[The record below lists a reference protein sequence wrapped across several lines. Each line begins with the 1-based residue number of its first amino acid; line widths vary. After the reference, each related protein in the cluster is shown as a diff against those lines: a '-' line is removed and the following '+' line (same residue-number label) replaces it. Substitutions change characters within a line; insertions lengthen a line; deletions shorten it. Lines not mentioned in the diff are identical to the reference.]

1 MDSGWPI
8 LLVFA
13 LVAVSAAV
21 IGSIQARR
29 RRKELEAFARRV
41 NFSFMHDAAD
51 WVADQFDG
59 FTPFGQGRSRRVS
72 NLLEGERAG
81 VRWEMFDYRYTTGSG
96 KNRRTHHYG
105 VVAARIALAFPR
117 TTIRPEGMFDKI
129 ASLAGFDDINFESEA
144 FSRRYHVKSEDRR
157 RIYDLVHPKMM
168 EYLMSL
174 PAMQWQLGPGLVL
187 MVRGGH
193 YDPPELERVMGA
205 VEGFLAHIPGYVRA
219 ELTGTP
225 R

>member
-1 MDSGWPI
+1 MDSGWAI
-8 LLVFA
+8 ILVF
-13 LVAVSAAV
+13 VAVAVASVV
-21 IGSIQARR
+21 IGSVQAQR

-41 NFSFMHDAAD
+41 NFSFIPDAAD
-51 WVADQFDG
+51 SVADRFEG

-105 VVAARIALAFPR
+105 VAAAHVPLAFPR
-117 TTIRPEGMFDKI
+117 TTIRPEGMFDRI

-144 FSRRYHVKSEDRR
+144 FSRRYHVKGEDRR
-157 RIYDLVHPKMM
+157 RVYDLIHPGMM

-187 MVRGGH
+187 IARGGR
-193 YDPPELERVMGA
+193 YDAPELERVMGA
-205 VEGFLAHIPGYVRA
+205 VEGFLGHIPDYARA
-219 ELTGTP
+219 ELSGAP